1 MEQKFHIIL
10 FKNNK
15 KKKKLKSFVRQTL
28 AENYYKD
35 LLKKSSDII
44 FNKQF
49 ESGYD
54 CKFNIG
60 IVTSDYIGETIH
72 YTDEFGRNK
81 VINPKISENQYLLK
95 IERYNLEELIFDIGK
110 NKRITFSEFLKTYLN
125 HDKILMISKLKNKFI
140 VQNDDDYKLF
150 SLKNEEDCDRFLDI
164 LFNNNPRK
172 NLIIVKDISTIHRKY
187 LYEILEEK
195 GFTRKQL
202 YTSFTTYPK

>member
-1 MEQKFHIIL
+1 
-10 FKNNK
+10 
-15 KKKKLKSFVRQTL
+15 
-28 AENYYKD
+28 
-35 LLKKSSDII
+35 
-44 FNKQF
+44 
-49 ESGYD
+49 
-54 CKFNIG
+54 
-60 IVTSDYIGETIH
+60 
-72 YTDEFGRNK
+72 
-81 VINPKISENQYLLK
+81 
-95 IERYNLEELIFDIGK
+95 
-110 NKRITFSEFLKTYLN
+110 
-125 HDKILMISKLKNKFI
+125 MISKLKNKFI